1 MRDCGGDD
9 EEVRGGYGEGEKIRD
24 CEGEVM

>member
-1 MRDCGGDD
+1 MRVCGGDD
-9 EEVRGGYGEGEKIRD
+9 EEVRDGDGEGEKIID